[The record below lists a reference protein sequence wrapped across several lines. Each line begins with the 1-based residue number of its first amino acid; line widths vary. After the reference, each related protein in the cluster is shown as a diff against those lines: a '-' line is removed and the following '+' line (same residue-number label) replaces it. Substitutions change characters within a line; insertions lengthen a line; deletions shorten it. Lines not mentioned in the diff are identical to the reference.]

1 MVLVR
6 IFHSSN
12 VHFLGVIDALHGEVG
27 EYIFLDWM
35 LKQLIQSIEV
45 VYVRNIQISV
55 AVWHKKLH
63 SKNVAKWRNFY

>member
-1 MVLVR
+1 
-6 IFHSSN
+6 
-12 VHFLGVIDALHGEVG
+12 
-27 EYIFLDWM
+27 M
-35 LKQLIQSIEV
+35 LKQIIQSIEV